1 MDVEHNAKISFY
13 PDGRHKLLVAS
24 KPIFKEEGWEK
35 PEFKEKIPK
44 PQNRGEE
51 VREDSVRRA
60 QQMVFDISRL
70 NHFDYFITWTL
81 DKEKIDRYNPAE
93 ISKKLKKFLNN
104 KSQRNDLKY
113 LIIPEYHKDGAIH
126 MHGLISGDFE
136 MVDSGTVIV
145 KERKKPVRKELAEEM
160 GWAALKT
167 VYNMPQWTLGSST
180 AIELDGNVQAISRY
194 IAKYVSKE
202 FRKIFGNFYYA
213 GGHGLERKPP
223 TQLYQIPY
231 TELNEKEYTKF
242 GTGYKY
248 MELGDYSTLDDNA
261 RGILERIG
269 VYVANEE

>member
-1 MDVEHNAKISFY
+1 MSKARIHAPHMDVEHNAKVSFY

-35 PEFKEKIPK
+35 PEFREKVPK
-44 PQNRGEE
+44 PKNMGGE
-51 VREDSVRRA
+51 VRMDNVRRA
-60 QQMVFDISRL
+60 QQTVFDISRL
-70 NHFDYFITWTL
+70 NSFDYFITWTL

-93 ISKKLKKFLNN
+93 ISRKLKKFLDH
-104 KSQRNDLKY
+104 KVQRNDLKY
-113 LIIPEYHKDGAIH
+113 LIIPEHHKDGAIH
-126 MHGLISGDFE
+126 MHGLISGDLE
-136 MVDSGTVIV
+136 MVDSG
-145 KERKKPVRKELAEEM
+145 KETKGGQRI
-160 GWAALKT
+160 
-167 VYNMPQWTLGSST
+167 YNMPQWTLGYST
-180 AIELDGNVQAISRY
+180 AIELDENVGAISRY
-194 IAKYVSKE
+194 ITKYISKD

-248 MELGDYSTLDDNA
+248 MELGDYSTLDENA

-269 VYVANEE
+269 VL